1 VKVGDLV
8 RDVTNPASESPLL
21 GLLGLIVALGP
32 DTKFRA
38 GRFYIV
44 KWMGRYNGETSAVS
58 ENEVEVVSKSS

>member
-1 VKVGDLV
+1 MKVGDLV

-44 KWMGRYNGETSAVS
+44 KWMGR
-58 ENEVEVVSKSS
+58 